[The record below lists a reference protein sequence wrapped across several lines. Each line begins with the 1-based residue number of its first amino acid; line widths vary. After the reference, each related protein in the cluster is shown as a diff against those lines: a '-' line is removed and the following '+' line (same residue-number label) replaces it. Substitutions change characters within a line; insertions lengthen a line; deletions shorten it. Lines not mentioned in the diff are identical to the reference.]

1 LVSAL
6 AVAIVVAVFAFL
18 PAAVERDFNGV
29 HSPPRPVS
37 DRARALHARLL
48 IVDLHADSLLWER
61 DLLVRGRRGHVDV
74 PRMAEGNLAV
84 QGFTVV
90 TKTPRGQ
97 NIDRNDDTT
106 DNITLLAV
114 VQRWPPRTWTSL
126 RGRALHQAARLRET
140 AQRSGGALTL
150 IRTSA
155 DLASFLERRAGRRD
169 LAAGFL
175 GLEGAQ
181 ALATDPESL
190 DELHAAGYR
199 MIAPV
204 HFFDTAFGGSA
215 HGVGKG
221 GLTEAGRS
229 LVRGLEQRSMLLDLA
244 HASEKTLDDALALAA
259 RPVVVSHTGV
269 KATCDNPRNLSD
281 AHLRGVART
290 GGVIGIG
297 FWETAVCGREPSAI
311 ARAIRHAVTVAG
323 IEHVALGSDFDGAV
337 STPFDA
343 SGLASLT
350 EALMAEGFGEAE
362 IARIM
367 GANAIRVLLEALP
380 AGPGLRPAASRPPPG
395 RGRMGRPQP
404 ETGA

>member
-1 LVSAL
+1 MAAAVAL
-6 AVAIVVAVFAFL
+6 AVFVFL
-18 PAAVERDFNGV
+18 PAAVERHFNGV
-29 HSPPRPVS
+29 HSPPRAIS
-37 DRARALHARLL
+37 ERARALHARLL
-48 IVDLHADSLLWER
+48 IVDLHADSLLWGR
-61 DLLVRGRRGHVDV
+61 DLLARGDRGHVDV
-74 PRMAEGNLAV
+74 PRMAEGNIAV

-106 DNITLLAV
+106 DNVTLLAM
-114 VQRWPPRTWTSL
+114 VQRWPPRTWSSL
-126 RGRALHQAARLRET
+126 QERALYQAERFRE
-140 AQRSGGALTL
+140 AAGRSNGALTL
-150 IRTSA
+150 IRSRG
-155 DLASFLERRAGRRD
+155 DLDDFLERRAGRHD

-181 ALATDPESL
+181 SLGGDPGGL

-215 HGVGKG
+215 HGVSRG
-221 GLTEAGRS
+221 GLTEAGRA

-244 HASEKTLDDALALAA
+244 HASEKTIDDALAIAR

-269 KATCDNPRNLSD
+269 KGTCDNPRNLSD

-297 FWETAVCGREPSAI
+297 FWETAVCGTGPDAI
-311 ARAIRHAVTVAG
+311 AGAVRHAVSVAG

-343 SGLASLT
+343 AGLASLT
-350 EALMAEGFGEAE
+350 EALMAAGFGDAD

-367 GANAIRVLLEALP
+367 GANAIRVLQSGLP
-380 AGPGLRPAASRPPPG
+380 
-395 RGRMGRPQP
+395 
-404 ETGA
+404 

>member
-1 LVSAL
+1 MWAGVVVA
-6 AVAIVVAVFAFL
+6 AVAAAVFVFL
-18 PAAVERDFNGV
+18 PAAVERHFNGV
-29 HSPPRPVS
+29 HSPPRVVS
-37 DRARALHARLL
+37 ERARALHARLL
-48 IVDLHADSLLWER
+48 IVDLHADSLLWGR
-61 DLLVRGRRGHVDV
+61 DLLQHGRRGHVDL
-74 PRMAEGNLAV
+74 PRLQAGNVAV

-90 TKTPRGQ
+90 TQTPRGQ
-97 NIDRNDDTT
+97 NLWSNDDRT
-106 DNITLLAV
+106 DNVTLLAL

-126 RGRALHQAARLRET
+126 RERALYQADRLRAA

-150 IRTSA
+150 IRTSG
-155 DLASFLERRAGRRD
+155 DLDEFLERRAGRRD

-181 ALATDPESL
+181 SLGGDPEGL
-190 DELHAAGYR
+190 DDLYAAGYR

-204 HFFDTAFGGSA
+204 HFFDTAFAGSV

-221 GLTEAGRS
+221 GLTPAGRA
-229 LVRGLEQRSMLLDLA
+229 LVPGLERRSMLLDLA
-244 HASEKTLDDALALAA
+244 HASERTLDDALALAR

-269 KATCDNPRNLSD
+269 KGTCDNPRNLSD

-297 FWETAVCGREPSAI
+297 FWETAVCGPGPDAI
-311 ARAIRHAVTVAG
+311 ARAVRHAVSVAG

-343 SGLASLT
+343 GGLASLT
-350 EALMAEGFGEAE
+350 EALMAEGFGDPD

-367 GANAIRVLLEALP
+367 GANAIRVLQGALP
-380 AGPGLRPAASRPPPG
+380 A
-395 RGRMGRPQP
+395 Q
-404 ETGA
+404 E

>member
-1 LVSAL
+1 VAA
-6 AVAIVVAVFAFL
+6 AVAVAVFAFL
-18 PAAVERDFNGV
+18 PAAVERHFNGV
-29 HSPPRPVS
+29 HSPPRAVS
-37 DRARALHARLL
+37 ERARALHARLL
-48 IVDLHADSLLWER
+48 IVDLHADSLLWGR
-61 DLLVRGRRGHVDV
+61 DLLARGRRGHVDV

-90 TKTPRGQ
+90 TKTPRRQ
-97 NIDRNDDTT
+97 NIDRNDETT
-106 DNITLLAV
+106 DNITLLAM
-114 VQRWPPRTWTSL
+114 VQRWPPRTWSSL
-126 RGRALHQAARLRET
+126 QERALYQAQRLRE
-140 AQRSGGALTL
+140 AAARSNGALTL
-150 IRTSA
+150 IRSRG
-155 DLASFLERRAGRRD
+155 DLDEFLERRAGRRD

-181 ALATDPESL
+181 SLGGDPGGL

-215 HGVGKG
+215 HGVSKG
-221 GLTEAGRS
+221 GLTEAGRA

-244 HASEKTLDDALALAA
+244 HASEKTIDDALAIAQ

-269 KATCDNPRNLSD
+269 KGTCDNPRNLSD

-297 FWETAVCGREPSAI
+297 FWETAVCGPGPDAI
-311 ARAIRHAVTVAG
+311 ARAVRHAVSVAG

-337 STPFDA
+337 TTPFDA
-343 SGLASLT
+343 AGLASLT
-350 EALMAEGFGEAE
+350 EALIAEGFADTD

-367 GANAIRVLLEALP
+367 GANAVRVLQSGLP
-380 AGPGLRPAASRPPPG
+380 
-395 RGRMGRPQP
+395 
-404 ETGA
+404 